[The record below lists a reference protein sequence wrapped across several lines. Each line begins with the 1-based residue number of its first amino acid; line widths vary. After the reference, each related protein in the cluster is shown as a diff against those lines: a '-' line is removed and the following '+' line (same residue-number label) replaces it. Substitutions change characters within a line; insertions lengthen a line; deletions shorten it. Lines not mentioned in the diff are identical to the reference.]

1 MTLRNFLCSIQGSHP
16 VFCDTLPDIQS
27 DNTSSLLSVLKKF
40 EVTRHHKTG
49 PQGKQEARDY
59 ISEMFKKYGLHVWT
73 EEAKIGNVSACTA
86 DGHIN

>member
-16 VFCDTLPDIQS
+16 VFCDTLPDIQG

-40 EVTRHHKTG
+40 EGTRHHKTG

-59 ISEMFKKYGLHVWT
+59 ITEMFKKYGLHVWT
-73 EEAKIGNVSACTA
+73 EEAKIGNVSAQLMV
-86 DGHIN
+86 I